1 MPFVKTTENNAL
13 LLLIWNYNDHADEFP
28 ILYMY
33 LIELK
38 I

>member
-1 MPFVKTTENNAL
+1 MLFVKIIKNNVL
-13 LLLIWNYNDHADEFP
+13 LLLIWNYNDYVDEFM